1 MFAMKT
7 LARCTVLTIAA
18 ALTASAPALAQMGTT
33 SDMPAQSAAKPAP
46 KPLPS
51 PPATAEV
58 SLHGQTITIHYNAP
72 SMRGRKIMGGLV
84 PYDKV
89 WRTGAN
95 PATTL
100 ITPINLRIGRL
111 KVPAG
116 TYTLFTLPTD
126 GIWKL
131 IVSKKTGEWGIPYP
145 EGFDLGRT
153 DMRHKKLPAPQEVM
167 SISFENTQPD
177 STELHIKWE
186 TTNQWV
192 KIAAAK

>member
-1 MFAMKT
+1 MKI
-7 LARCTVLTIAA
+7 LARCTVLTLAFTA
-18 ALTASAPALAQMGTT
+18 ALSASAPALAQMGSA
-33 SDMPAQSAAKPAP
+33 SDVPAAKPAP

-116 TYTLFTLPTD
+116 TYTIFTLPTD

-153 DMRHKKLPAPQEVM
+153 DMRHNKLPAPQEVM